1 MPDARMLSPQEAL
14 LRKSAVPRE
23 ELARPG
29 DQPGWLRC
37 VACAH
42 RCPIGPGRSGVCR
55 VRFND
60 GGRLFAP
67 WGYTAYGLALD
78 PIEKKPFFH
87 AMPGAAAL
95 SFGMLGCN
103 FHCAYCQNWETS
115 QALRD
120 PVAGAGIVSVTPEA
134 IAQQAVRAHARAVT
148 STYNEPLITAE
159 WAADV
164 FDRCRGLGLVT
175 GMVSN
180 GHATPEVL
188 DFLRPRMDL
197 YKVDLKSFRDR
208 EYRKLGG
215 VLEHVL
221 DGVRLAAERG
231 LWVEVVTLVVP
242 GFNDDDGELRDIA
255 RFIAGVS
262 RDIPWHVTA
271 FHPDYKMDDRGPTP
285 RATVLRAAELG
296 REEGLRFVYPGNLPG
311 LGDLESTH
319 CPACGELLVRRTGF
333 HVHEVRLRGGA
344 CPACRAPIPGFWPDA
359 RVPPTLTAP
368 REAEPG
374 A

>member
-1 MPDARMLSPQEAL
+1 MGRSRRLDGRDEVKEARELSPQEAL
-14 LRKSAVPRE
+14 LRSHAVPRA

-37 VACAH
+37 LACAH
-42 RCPIGPGRSGVCR
+42 RCPIGPGRAGVCR

-60 GGRLFAP
+60 GGQLRVP

-87 AMPGAAAL
+87 ALPGASAL

-120 PVAGAGIVSVTPEA
+120 PVAGAGMAPVSPDE
-134 IAQQAVRAHARAVT
+134 IARQAVRCGARAVT

-164 FDRCRGLGLVT
+164 FDRCRPLGLVT

-188 DFLRPRMDL
+188 NFLRPRMDL

-221 DGVRLAAERG
+221 DGVRLAVDRG
-231 LWVEVVTLVVP
+231 LWVEVVTLIVP

-255 RFIAGVS
+255 RFLAAVS
-262 RDIPWHVTA
+262 ADIPWHVTA

-285 RATVLRAAELG
+285 RATLLRAVDIG
-296 REEGLRFVYPGNLPG
+296 REEGLRFVYPGNAPG
-311 LGDLESTH
+311 LGDSS
-319 CPACGELLVRRTGF
+319 P
-333 HVHEVRLRGGA
+333 
-344 CPACRAPIPGFWPDA
+344 PSAPVA
-359 RVPPTLTAP
+359 AKC
-368 REAEPG
+368 
-374 A
+374 